1 MIRKQTTTFA
11 VMCLLGAS
19 GNSQTPPTA
28 PASKPAA
35 TAAPAQTKPATARP
49 ATRPAAP
56 KAVTPVDNVVAL
68 LKAKMSESL
77 IMKSVHEALS
87 LTPADMLKLKDA
99 GASENLIGYL
109 MDPASASTSTPKV
122 ITAGVPAAAPVV
134 VTPVTTPAPAPVPA
148 AALVNPAPD
157 LHAQKKRVVVDPFDY
172 SAVMTSVQTYFHT
185 NQNIGKGIQALL
197 VTRLAKDGKVVVV
210 ERGKVKEVM
219 QEQDFTAG
227 NRAKQGTGSR
237 IGRISGAD
245 AILAG
250 DITIFGRD
258 DKKQSGTVAAIGG
271 YCRLCGA
278 IGGAHKEEKAVVA
291 ITYRLID
298 AETTEIIA
306 TGEARGESVRK
317 SNNFAAAFA
326 KAYTGA
332 GAAAI
337 DMSSSNFAETIIGEA
352 TTDCVNKLSAILNE
366 QATTMKKRV
375 REVDSTVVDVQGN
388 SLMISAGSGEGVN
401 VGEVFEVLESIREV
415 KDPTTGEVL
424 DRVTEKRGELV
435 ISSVRDK
442 VSLGT
447 YTGTA
452 PAQVKFLARK
462 KVPPQQ

>member
-109 MDPASASTSTPKV
+109 MDPASASTPKV
-122 ITAGVPAAAPVV
+122 VTAGVPAAAPVV
-134 VTPVTTPAPAPVPA
+134 VTPVTVPTPVPA
-148 AALVNPAPD
+148 AALINPVAD
-157 LHAQKKRVVVDPFDY
+157 TNAQRKRVVVDAFDY
-172 SAVMTSVQTYFHT
+172 STVMTSVQTYFHT

-237 IGRISGAD
+237 IGKISGAD

-258 DKKQSGTVAAIGG
+258 DRKQSGAVAAIGG

-337 DMSSSNFAETIIGEA
+337 DMSSTNFAETIIGEA
-352 TTDCVNKLSAILNE
+352 TTDCVNKLAAILND

-375 REVDSTVVDVQGN
+375 REVDATVVDVQGN

-401 VGEVFEVLESIREV
+401 AGEVFEILESIREV

-442 VSLGT
+442 VSLGN

-462 KVPPQQ
+462 KVPTQQ